1 MVRQMEVDAIMGNPL
16 KIARE
21 LRIDTP
27 RLEVLYVLGAGLNKA
42 LAMNGQKAQTN
53 ISAGMK

>member
-1 MVRQMEVDAIMGNPL
+1 MEVEAIVGNPL

-27 RLEVLYVLGAGLNKA
+27 RLELLYVLSAGLNKA
-42 LAMNGQKAQTN
+42 LVMNGQKAQTKT
-53 ISAGMK
+53 SVGMN